1 MIRKVLLVVCILG
14 ATLMAT
20 EEPKYQ
26 VVEKIGRIEI
36 REYEPYLVAQTKVYG
51 SFDQAG
57 NQAFRILFQY
67 ISGANKTQTSIA
79 MTAPVAQ
86 TKNSGT
92 SIAMTAPV
100 AQTKESDGTWNVSFM
115 VPSTF
120 TEETVPQPTDPRVNI
135 VAIPRSL
142 VAAINTS
149 GFWSES
155 KVKEAEIELERFLQT
170 STYLRQ
176 GPYTYGR
183 YNAPFVP
190 FFMRRNELMCTVVKK

>member
-20 EEPKYQ
+20 EEPKYK

-67 ISGANKTQTSIA
+67 ISGANKTQ
-79 MTAPVAQ
+79 
-86 TKNSGT
+86 T